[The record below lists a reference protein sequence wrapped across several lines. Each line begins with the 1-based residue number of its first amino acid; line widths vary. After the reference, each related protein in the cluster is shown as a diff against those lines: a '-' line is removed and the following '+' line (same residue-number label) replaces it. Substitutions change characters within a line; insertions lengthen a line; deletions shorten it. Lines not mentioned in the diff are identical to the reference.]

1 MADDKITITRALV
14 EIKLLD
20 KRIKKAVTNCTALKV
35 RTANDKWDRQEFQTE
50 ASSNLQSI
58 QDLIKRRNDIKARII
73 MSNAIT
79 KVRIGDTEYTIA
91 EVIDKKQSIRHEK
104 DLLDHLR
111 EQQRSAQETVER
123 YNSVNRTKLD
133 TLIELN
139 FSKDRK
145 NNDSDMAS
153 ITKAFND
160 NNKVELVDPANVKKL
175 IQDLDAQIME
185 FEKEADL
192 VLSEINAVTYV

>member
-50 ASSNLQSI
+50 ATSTLQSI

-79 KVRIGDTEYTIA
+79 KVKIGDTEYTIA

-111 EQQRSAQETVER
+111 EQQRSAIETVER
-123 YNSVNRTKLD
+123 YNAVNRTKLD

-145 NNDSDMAS
+145 NNDSDIAS

-175 IQDLDAQIME
+175 ILELDAQIME

>member
-50 ASSNLQSI
+50 ATSNLQSI

-79 KVRIGDTEYTIA
+79 KVKIGDTEYTIA

-145 NNDSDMAS
+145 NNDSDIAS

>member
-50 ASSNLQSI
+50 ATSSLQSI

-73 MSNAIT
+73 MSNATT
-79 KVRIGDTEYTIA
+79 KVKIGDTEYTIA

-123 YNSVNRTKLD
+123 YNAVNRTKLD

-145 NNDSDMAS
+145 NNDSDIAS